1 VTTAIDPTSGDPVSK
16 VTPLVQT
23 RGEEIG
29 VRTGFVPG
37 VQSSLA
43 LWRLDID
50 SELVFTGDAGTT
62 EPSRASRRWGVE
74 WNSAW
79 QPIRWLLF
87 DLTFAWSHARFTTP
101 DPDPDVIGNY
111 IPGSIE
117 TALSAGLS
125 VHDLGPW
132 TASVYVRYFG
142 PRPLIEDDSVRST
155 ASTIFNGVVSY
166 RLAKWARLT
175 LDVFNLFNA
184 QVDDIAYYY
193 ASRLPGEP
201 AAGIND
207 VHFHPAESRS
217 FRLSAAFTY

>member
-1 VTTAIDPTSGDPVSK
+1 

-23 RGEEIG
+23 RGGEIG
-29 VRTGFVPG
+29 VRAGVVPG

-50 SELVFTGDAGTT
+50 SELLFTGDAGTT
-62 EPSRASRRWGVE
+62 EPSRASRRWGIE

-87 DLTFAWSHARFTTP
+87 DLNFAWSHARFTTP
-101 DPDPDVIGNY
+101 DPDPLITGDH

-117 TALSAGLS
+117 TAVSAGVT
-125 VHDLGPW
+125 VHELGPW

-155 ASTIFNGVVSY
+155 ASTIFNGMVSY
-166 RLAKWARLT
+166 RFAKWARLT
-175 LDVFNLFNA
+175 LDVFNLLDA
-184 QVDDIAYYY
+184 QVDDIAYSY
-193 ASRLPGEP
+193 ASRLQGEP
-201 AAGIND
+201 DAGVDGI
-207 VHFHPAESRS
+207 HFHPAEKRS
-217 FRLSAAFTY
+217 FRLAAMFTY